1 MKFLV
6 LSRVKD
12 IAVDVWAR
20 LLPAHFKY
28 LDDLEKKKVIETSY
42 HMIGQQGDVLII
54 DVDSDEELA
63 GVIGED
69 PLFFYAER
77 EVFPLTTRE
86 VHKRRLKSIFGK
98 TKTSTKSS

>member
-12 IAVDVWAR
+12 VAVDVWTR

-42 HMIGQQGDVLII
+42 HMI
-54 DVDSDEELA
+54 
-63 GVIGED
+63 
-69 PLFFYAER
+69 
-77 EVFPLTTRE
+77 
-86 VHKRRLKSIFGK
+86 
-98 TKTSTKSS
+98 